1 MQEAKSVVL
10 GIGVETSQSYLN
22 TKLCKYWHLNILY
35 GYVTPFCLRWS
46 GKGAARLIVAA
57 GLISQTS

>member
-22 TKLCKYWHLNILY
+22 TKLYKYWHLNILY

-46 GKGAARLIVAA
+46 GNGVRD
-57 GLISQTS
+57 